1 MNKEGFL
8 YKGMA
13 KYRFKLLTVNLI
25 LLLLFIIYTINIL
38 PYLKTSFTGPK
49 ALDTERF
56 LKETSAITIDKPIE
70 LGRKDH
76 KLPDMSL
83 VKDNTY
89 WQGDVYDFVIDTPSL
104 KPVGETFKGVNNI
117 TGKETEMYKVYMT
130 ELGGRKAAVLAYP
143 EEITDKKITA
153 NLSQMQKPI
162 ASVISKSL
170 EDSETIEL
178 SEYVID
184 LRGAEM
190 GAEDSDVLFFWLSGV
205 LLAFLFIKLI
215 VYYVYPKSAPTFRQL
230 AKYGDMDEVIKD
242 VDSQSKLDTVYK
254 DGNMLVFNDYIITK
268 STFKLVVNKNHMS
281 KN

>member
-13 KYRFKLLTVNLI
+13 KYRFKLFTVNLI
-25 LLLLFIIYTINIL
+25 LLLLFVIYTINIL
-38 PYLKTSFTGPK
+38 PYLKTAFQGPK

-56 LKETSAITIDKPIE
+56 LKETSIITIDKPIE

-83 VKDNTY
+83 IKKTTY
-89 WQGDVYDFVIDTPSL
+89 WQGDVYDFVIDISTL
-104 KPVGETFKGVNNI
+104 EPVGKTFKSVNNM
-117 TGKETEMYKVYMT
+117 TGKEMDMYKLYMT
-130 ELGGRKAAVLAYP
+130 ELGGRKIAVLSYP
-143 EEITDKKITA
+143 EDITGKNVTA

-162 ASVISKSL
+162 ASEISKTL
-170 EDSETIEL
+170 KDGEVIEL
-178 SEYVID
+178 SEFVID

-190 GAEDSDVLFFWLSGV
+190 GAEDSDIMFFWLCAII
-205 LLAFLFIKLI
+205 LAFLFIKLI
-215 VYYVYPKSAPTFRQL
+215 VYFVYPKSAPTFRQL
-230 AKYGDMDEVIKD
+230 AKYGDIDDIIKD
-242 VDSQSKLDTVYK
+242 VDNQSKLDTVYK
-254 DGNMLVFNDYIITK
+254 DGEMLVLTDYIITK